1 MMGHYT
7 TWAPTSDGCPD
18 GHLTVSKRVAGVG
31 PKGYI
36 TPIRTFGRYRSMGSV
51 RAVPAVVVASADDE
65 RNIYA
70 VGNVTGCSI
79 S

>member
-7 TWAPTSDGCPD
+7 TWAPTSDDYPD
-18 GHLTVSKRVAGVG
+18 GHLTVSKRIAGVG

-36 TPIRTFGRYRSMGSV
+36 TSIRTFGRYRSMGSV
-51 RAVPAVVVASADDE
+51 RAVPAVVVASAGGE
-65 RNIYA
+65 RNVYA
-70 VGNVTGCSI
+70 VGDATGCSI